1 MSQLQS
7 DKNESEKTK
16 ASVDK
21 DVEKLMEMQT
31 SAATLEDTWEVSQL
45 NPELSPS
52 FQTKVTWFNM

>member
-1 MSQLQS
+1 MSQKQ
-7 DKNESEKTK
+7 TK

-52 FQTKVTWFNM
+52 FQTKVT